1 MFRSFSVLFLL
12 CAINI
17 VMFAQNS
24 PTLFGQTKSINTI
37 PSEAVLYEQMS
48 GIGTNALSS
57 QNFEASNDAYDNQAA
72 DDFVV
77 PSGET
82 WSITSMEIIGAY
94 WNGTGPVAS
103 ANVWFYVNNSGLPGS
118 VVSEVLNVVPSD
130 GAATGSLTIT
140 FTTPIELTSGTY
152 WVSLQGNMDF
162 PVGGQFGWTEHNQV
176 GNPSVWQNPGGGFGT
191 SCSSWG
197 PRVATCGVG
206 AAPYYDMAFRL
217 NGNSVVPVELTSFT
231 ASVIDGNVTLSWST
245 ATETNNSGFEVERSF
260 NGSDFV
266 NVAFVAG
273 NGTSL
278 QIHNYSIT
286 DKNLAD
292 GNYSYRLKQID
303 FNGDF
308 EYSKIINVEV
318 TAPVEFSLAQ
328 NFPNPFNPSTK
339 ITFGLAIDSKVKLS
353 VYNLLGEQVAELL
366 NSNFTA
372 GTHNVSF
379 DASNLNSGVY
389 FYRLDANG
397 IDGQNFSS
405 IKKMILAK

>member
-1 MFRSFSVLFLL
+1 MLRSFSVLFLL
-12 CAINI
+12 CAINF

-24 PTLFGQTKSINTI
+24 PTLFGQTKNINTI

-48 GIGTNALSS
+48 GVGTNALSS
-57 QNFEASNDAYDNQAA
+57 QNFEASNDAFDNQAA

-176 GNPSVWQNPGGGFGT
+176 GNPSVWQNPGGGFST

-260 NGSDFV
+260 NGSDFA

-286 DKNLAD
+286 DKNLVD

-308 EYSKIINVEV
+308 EYSKIINIEV

-366 NSNFTA
+366 NSNFSA

>member
-1 MFRSFSVLFLL
+1 MADLVHL
-12 CAINI
+12 
-17 VMFAQNS
+17 AQA
-24 PTLFGQTKSINTI
+24 G
-37 PSEAVLYEQMS
+37 
-48 GIGTNALSS
+48 
-57 QNFEASNDAYDNQAA
+57 
-72 DDFVV
+72 
-77 PSGET
+77 
-82 WSITSMEIIGAY
+82 
-94 WNGTGPVAS
+94 
-103 ANVWFYVNNSGLPGS
+103 
-118 VVSEVLNVVPSD
+118 
-130 GAATGSLTIT
+130 
-140 FTTPIELTSGTY
+140 
-152 WVSLQGNMDF
+152 
-162 PVGGQFGWTEHNQV
+162 
-176 GNPSVWQNPGGGFGT
+176 
-191 SCSSWG
+191 G

-245 ATETNNSGFEVERSF
+245 ATETNSGFEVERSF

>member
-1 MFRSFSVLFLL
+1 MLRSFSVLFLL
-12 CAINI
+12 CAINF

-24 PTLFGQTKSINTI
+24 PTLFGQTKNINTI

-48 GIGTNALSS
+48 GVGTNALSS
-57 QNFEASNDAYDNQAA
+57 QNFEASNDAFDNQAA

-176 GNPSVWQNPGGGFGT
+176 GNPSVWQNPGGGFST

-231 ASVIDGNVTLSWST
+231 ASVIDGNVILSWST

-260 NGSDFV
+260 NGSDFA

-286 DKNLAD
+286 DKNLVD

-308 EYSKIINVEV
+308 EYSKIINIEV

-366 NSNFTA
+366 NSNFSA

>member
-24 PTLFGQTKSINTI
+24 PTLFGQTKNINTI

-48 GIGTNALSS
+48 GVGTNALSS
-57 QNFEASNDAYDNQAA
+57 QNFEASNDAFDNQAA

-176 GNPSVWQNPGGGFGT
+176 GNPSVWQNPGGGFST

-286 DKNLAD
+286 DKNLVD

-308 EYSKIINVEV
+308 EYSKIINIEV

-366 NSNFTA
+366 NSNFSA

>member
-48 GIGTNALSS
+48 GVGANALSS

-152 WVSLQGNMDF
+152 WVSLQGNMD
-162 PVGGQFGWTEHNQV
+162 
-176 GNPSVWQNPGGGFGT
+176 
-191 SCSSWG
+191 
-197 PRVATCGVG
+197 
-206 AAPYYDMAFRL
+206 
-217 NGNSVVPVELTSFT
+217 
-231 ASVIDGNVTLSWST
+231 
-245 ATETNNSGFEVERSF
+245 
-260 NGSDFV
+260 
-266 NVAFVAG
+266 
-273 NGTSL
+273 
-278 QIHNYSIT
+278 
-286 DKNLAD
+286 
-292 GNYSYRLKQID
+292 
-303 FNGDF
+303 
-308 EYSKIINVEV
+308 
-318 TAPVEFSLAQ
+318 
-328 NFPNPFNPSTK
+328 
-339 ITFGLAIDSKVKLS
+339 
-353 VYNLLGEQVAELL
+353 
-366 NSNFTA
+366 
-372 GTHNVSF
+372 
-379 DASNLNSGVY
+379 
-389 FYRLDANG
+389 
-397 IDGQNFSS
+397 
-405 IKKMILAK
+405 

>member
-1 MFRSFSVLFLL
+1 MLRSFSVLFLL
-12 CAINI
+12 CAINF

-24 PTLFGQTKSINTI
+24 PTLFGQTKNINTI

-48 GIGTNALSS
+48 GVGTNALSS
-57 QNFEASNDAYDNQAA
+57 QNFEASNDAFDNQAA

-176 GNPSVWQNPGGGFGT
+176 GNPSVWQNPGGGFST

-286 DKNLAD
+286 DKNLVD

-308 EYSKIINVEV
+308 EYSKIINIEV

-366 NSNFTA
+366 NSNFSA